1 MDLTRKQELLN
12 LLELK
17 KQFESDRVLEKLVPS
32 PIQELFLL
40 CNKKI
45 ALLLGSNRCGK
56 SHILAA
62 DALIRL
68 LGVIPTILKDKY
80 PKEYYRAGECWISAL
95 DFTSTVEVTQ
105 K

>member
-1 MDLTRKQELLN
+1 MDINKKQELLR
-12 LLELK
+12 LLELR
-17 KQFESDRVLEKLVPS
+17 KQFQNDKVLESLIPS
-32 PIQELFLL
+32 PIQRLYLL